1 MAAFQGDHWQC
12 QWGASMLVD
21 NNNYQEAV
29 LYADKAGVER
39 AAVLGGAPLISDKL
53 VNKIVQQYD

>member
-39 AAVLGGAPLISDKL
+39 AAVLGGSPLI
-53 VNKIVQQYD
+53 I